1 MRHSLN
7 KSLKLRLAQGDPLVL
22 PGAPN
27 ALTAKV
33 IEDIGFEALYVT
45 GAGLTNA
52 YLGVP
57 DLGFITLTE
66 LADHVAAMR
75 DVVDLPMIVDADTGF
90 GNALNVWRT
99 VKVLKRCGA
108 NGIQIEDQI
117 FPKRCG
123 HFKDKQVISRDEMV
137 QKIHAAVD
145 AKDDKDFV
153 IIGRT
158 DARAVLG
165 FEEAIERASSYID
178 AGADMT
184 FVEGPQ
190 SVEEIARIPRILPAP
205 QMVNMVVGG
214 ITPLLPLDE
223 LREMGYAAVLYANAA
238 LQGAI
243 RGMQT
248 VLRHLHEHG
257 SVTGILEELTPF
269 KERQK
274 LVQKPFYDEL
284 ERKYRSKEDE

>member
-1 MRHSLN
+1 MRRSLN
-7 KSLKLRLAQGDPLVL
+7 KSLKLRLAQRDPLLL

-45 GAGLTNA
+45 GAGVTNA

-75 DVVDLPMIVDADTGF
+75 DVVNLPLIVDADTGF
-90 GNALNVWRT
+90 GNALNVGRT
-99 VKVLKRCGA
+99 VKVLERCGA

-123 HFKDKQVISRDEMV
+123 HFKDKQVISRDEMIK
-137 QKIHAAVD
+137 KIHAAVD

-165 FEEAIERASSYID
+165 FDEAIERASSYID

-184 FVEGPQ
+184 FVEGPR
-190 SVEEIARIPRILPAP
+190 SVEEIASIPRTLSAP

-214 ITPLLPLDE
+214 ITPMVPLDE
-223 LREMGYAAVLYANAA
+223 LRDMGYAVVLYANAA

-248 VLRHLHEHG
+248 VLRHLHEYG
-257 SVTGILEELTPF
+257 STADILEEMTPF
-269 KERQK
+269 EERQR
-274 LVQKPFYDEL
+274 LVSKPTYDAL

>member
-7 KSLKLRLAQGDPLVL
+7 KSLKLRLAQRDPLLL

-33 IEDIGFEALYVT
+33 IENIGFEALYVT

-223 LREMGYAAVLYANAA
+223 LRDMGYAAVLYANAA